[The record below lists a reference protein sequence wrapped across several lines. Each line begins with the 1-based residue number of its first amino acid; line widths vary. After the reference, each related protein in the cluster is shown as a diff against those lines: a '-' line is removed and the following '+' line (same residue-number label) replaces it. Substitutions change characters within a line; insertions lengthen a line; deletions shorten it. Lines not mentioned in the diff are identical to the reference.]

1 MLLDKYIWYLNKS
14 VKWKIIIKNCYFPRI
29 DGLFIAQ
36 TEAPALPLS
45 NIAIELWFLACVLCR
60 VAQWCSCA
68 FRLNDLHSW
77 FRATRELLHLLL
89 SKPSAFPCS
98 DWPRDPPP
106 DQWEASLELLQ
117 PMRRG
122 CCNASRGHY
131 CTGRNAAEEGGDV
144 GAGPAFEQAHQQV
157 RKIAKLTFFEFFQ
170 TKVCVA
176 LGKIGGRFVVNFL
189 GSGVE

>member
-1 MLLDKYIWYLNKS
+1 MKNEHEKLLLS
-14 VKWKIIIKNCYFPRI
+14 PNCW
-29 DGLFIAQ
+29 FIYCADWSFTSLQ
-36 TEAPALPLS
+36 YCNWAVIFGFCTVQRRS
-45 NIAIELWFLACVLCR
+45 
-60 VAQWCSCA
+60 QWCGCA

-89 SKPSAFPCS
+89 LSKPSAFPCC
-98 DWPRDPPP
+98 DWPGDPPL

-117 PMRRG
+117 PMRRV

-157 RKIAKLTFFEFFQ
+157 RKIAKVTFFEFFQ

-176 LGKIGGRFVVNFL
+176 LGAVKGKIGGRIVVLFVR
-189 GSGVE
+189 SGVE